1 MAQTSIIT
9 FDGKLDNLV
18 GFKNNKGTYSLRKR
32 IKPANPNT
40 IQQRAQRAKF
50 TAVSKL
56 EQLLRPQLFG
66 LKPAANQDKISLRNE
81 FMKLNIGVC
90 ENVGMEDGGFK
101 VQLLYDNVT
110 VAKGNGRPISKPQFQ
125 ADIPG
130 TVIFTYSANSLG
142 DSDLDDPVHLVGIIG
157 DMERVYHAQ
166 AKRRDGQ
173 LALEN
178 LPANTA
184 GKTMTLYHFTQH
196 FNTPAAQAVYDSY
209 LSTNQAEAIGW
220 LFESASNSIFS
231 NSNVGRVTLS

>member
-1 MAQTSIIT
+1 MQTSIIT

-40 IQQRAQRAKF
+40 IQQRAQRARF

-66 LKPAANQDKISLRNE
+66 LKPAANQDKISIRNE
-81 FMKLNIGVC
+81 FMKLNIGAC
-90 ENVGMEDGGFK
+90 ENVGVTEEGFE
-101 VQLLYDNVT
+101 VMLRYENVS
-110 VAKGNGRPISKPQFQ
+110 VAKGNGRPISNPQFQ
-125 ADIPG
+125 ANIPG

-142 DSDLDDPVHLVGIIG
+142 DSDLDDPVHLIGIIG
-157 DMERVYHAQ
+157 DMDRVYHAQ

-178 LPANTA
+178 LPADTV
-184 GKTMTLYHFTQH
+184 GKKMTVYYFTQH
-196 FNTPAAQAVYDSY
+196 FNTASAQTAYDAY
-209 LSTNQAEAIGW
+209 LSQSQVTAIGF
-220 LFESASNSIFS
+220 LSESAANSVFS
-231 NSNVGRVTLS
+231 DSRTSEVVLS